1 MNTRTLI
8 ALAALSA
15 LTLAGC
21 TAEEDPATTGNTE
34 TEVTPN
40 PSLETTTLSVT
51 TTVLGSVV
59 EQMVA
64 CVDDPAYQVEVLMP
78 LGVDPHDYQPS
89 SAQLATIA
97 ESGVVIAN
105 GLTLEESLVGPLEE
119 LEAEGG
125 VVYRLAE
132 MVDPLP
138 FADDDHAGEEDAHDD
153 HAHDDHAHDDH
164 AHDDHA
170 HDDHAHDDHAEEEK
184 TDEHSEE
191 NHAEESTA
199 DHDGHDHGEFDPHF
213 WLDMERVAQATEL
226 LGEELHATFGSTF
239 DVCGADVAQTIRD
252 AEAEVIDTL
261 SVIPDAKRVLVT
273 DHEVMGYFAE
283 RYDFDIAGVLIEGG
297 STLAEPSSQ
306 ELAALITEIEARG
319 LTTLFG
325 NYQVPSDLLE
335 SIASES
341 GGDVQVVPL
350 YMGSIGQPGSE
361 FGTYQDMMRANARAM
376 ASALG
381 S

>member
-1 MNTRTLI
+1 MKTSTLI
-8 ALAALSA
+8 ALAAVSA
-15 LTLAGC
+15 LSLAGC
-21 TAEEDPATTGNTE
+21 TAEEGPAANENTE
-34 TEVTPN
+34 TETA
-40 PSLETTTLSVT
+40 PSASPETTTLSVT

-97 ESGVVIAN
+97 QSGVVIAN

-132 MVDPLP
+132 MADPLP
-138 FADDDHAGEEDAHDD
+138 FAEDDHAEDEHDS
-153 HAHDDHAHDDH
+153 
-164 AHDDHA
+164 
-170 HDDHAHDDHAEEEK
+170 HDDHAE
-184 TDEHSEE
+184 DEHSEE
-191 NHAEESTA
+191 NHAEEEGA
-199 DHDGHDHGEFDPHF
+199 DAHDGHDHGEFDPHF

-226 LGEELHATFGSTF
+226 LGGELQATVGGTF
-239 DVCGADVAQTIRD
+239 EQCGVEVAQSIRD

-261 SVIPDAKRVLVT
+261 SVIAEEDRVLVT
-273 DHEVMGYFAE
+273 DHEVLGYFAE
-283 RYDFDIAGVLIEGG
+283 RYNFDIAGVLIEGG

-306 ELAALITEIEARG
+306 ELAALISEIEARG

-325 NYQVPSDLLE
+325 NYHVPSDLLD
-335 SIASES
+335 SIAAES
-341 GGDVQVVPL
+341 GDVQVVPL
-350 YMGSIGQPGSE
+350 YLGSIGEPESE

-376 ASALG
+376 ANALG

>member
-1 MNTRTLI
+1 MKTSPLI
-8 ALAALSA
+8 ALAAVSA

-21 TAEEDPATTGNTE
+21 TAEQGPVVTESTDSETSTSPAMD
-34 TEVTPN
+34 
-40 PSLETTTLSVT
+40 TTTLSVT

-59 EQMVA
+59 EQLVA

-97 ESGVVIAN
+97 QSGVVIAN

-125 VVYRLAE
+125 IVYRLAE

-138 FADDDHAGEEDAHDD
+138 FAEDEHDS
-153 HAHDDHAHDDH
+153 
-164 AHDDHA
+164 
-170 HDDHAHDDHAEEEK
+170 HDDHAE
-184 TDEHSEE
+184 DEHSEE
-191 NHAEESTA
+191 NHAEEEGA
-199 DHDGHDHGEFDPHF
+199 DAHDGHDHGEFDPHF

-226 LGEELHATFGSTF
+226 LGGELQATLGGTF
-239 DVCGADVAQTIRD
+239 DQCGVEVAQSIRD

-261 SVIPDAKRVLVT
+261 SVIADEDRVLVT

-283 RYDFDIAGVLIEGG
+283 RYNFDIAGVLIEGG

-319 LTTLFG
+319 ITTLFG
-325 NYQVPSDLLE
+325 NYHVPSDLLE
-335 SIASES
+335 SIAAES
-341 GGDVQVVPL
+341 GDVQVVPL
-350 YMGSIGQPGSE
+350 YLGSIGQPGSE

-376 ASALG
+376 ANALG

>member
-1 MNTRTLI
+1 MKTSTLI
-8 ALAALSA
+8 ALAAVSA

-21 TAEEDPATTGNTE
+21 TAEQGPVANENTE
-34 TEVTPN
+34 TETA
-40 PSLETTTLSVT
+40 PSASPETTTLSVT
-51 TTVLGSVV
+51 TTVLGSIV

-97 ESGVVIAN
+97 QSGVVIAN

-132 MVDPLP
+132 MADPLP
-138 FADDDHAGEEDAHDD
+138 FAEDDHAEDEHDS
-153 HAHDDHAHDDH
+153 
-164 AHDDHA
+164 
-170 HDDHAHDDHAEEEK
+170 HDDHAEEQESHDEHGEEEHAHDEHGE
-184 TDEHSEE
+184 DEHSEE
-191 NHAEESTA
+191 KHSEEKHEEEGA
-199 DHDGHDHGEFDPHF
+199 DGHDGHDHGEFDPHF
-213 WLDMERVAQATEL
+213 WMDMDRVATATEL
-226 LGEELHATFGSTF
+226 LGTELQATFGGDFESCA
-239 DVCGADVAQTIRD
+239 VEVAQSIRD

-261 SVIPDAKRVLVT
+261 SVIAEEDRVLVT
-273 DHEVMGYFAE
+273 DHEVLGYFAE
-283 RYDFDIAGVLIEGG
+283 RYNFDIAGVLIEGG

-325 NYQVPSDLLE
+325 NYHVPSDLLD
-335 SIASES
+335 SIAAES
-341 GGDVQVVPL
+341 GDVQVVPL
-350 YMGSIGQPGSE
+350 YLGSIGEPESE

>member
-1 MNTRTLI
+1 MKSTTLI
-8 ALAALSA
+8 ALAAVSA
-15 LTLAGC
+15 LALAGC
-21 TAEEDPATTGNTE
+21 TAEEAPTTAENTE
-34 TEVTPN
+34 TETS
-40 PSLETTTLSVT
+40 PSSDVEVTTLSVT

-59 EQMVA
+59 DQMVA

-132 MVDPLP
+132 MADPLP
-138 FADDDHAGEEDAHDD
+138 FADDDHAGEEDGHDE
-153 HAHDDHAHDDH
+153 HAHDEHGEEEHAHDEHGEDEH
-164 AHDDHA
+164 G
-170 HDDHAHDDHAEEEK
+170 EEK
-184 TDEHSEE
+184 HSEE
-191 NHAEESTA
+191 KHEEEGA
-199 DHDGHDHGEFDPHF
+199 DGHDGHDHGHDHGEFDPHF
-213 WLDMERVAQATEL
+213 WMDMDRVATATEL
-226 LGEELHATFGSTF
+226 LGTELQATFGGDFES
-239 DVCGADVAQTIRD
+239 CAGEVAQSIRD

-261 SVIPDAKRVLVT
+261 SVIAEEDRVLVT

-283 RYDFDIAGVLIEGG
+283 RYNFDIAGVLIEGG

-325 NYQVPSDLLE
+325 NYHVPSDLLD

-341 GGDVQVVPL
+341 GDVQVVPL
-350 YMGSIGQPGSE
+350 YLGSIGEPESE

>member
-1 MNTRTLI
+1 MNKSPNKSPLI
-8 ALAALSA
+8 VLAAVSA
-15 LTLAGC
+15 LTLSGC
-21 TAEEDPATTGNTE
+21 TAEQGSVTSEGTE
-34 TEVTPN
+34 TETAPI

-59 EQMVA
+59 DQMVT
-64 CVDDPAYQVEVLMP
+64 CVDDPAFRVEVLMP

-105 GLTLEESLVGPLEE
+105 GLMLEESLVGPLEE

-138 FADDDHAGEEDAHDD
+138 FAEDD

-164 AHDDHA
+164 AD
-170 HDDHAHDDHAEEEK
+170 
-184 TDEHSEE
+184 DEHSEE
-191 NHAEESTA
+191 NHAEEEGA
-199 DHDGHDHGEFDPHF
+199 EGHHAHEHGEFDPHF

-226 LGEELHATFGSTF
+226 LGVELHTTFGSTF
-239 DVCGADVAQTIRD
+239 DVCGAEVAQSIRD
-252 AEAEVIDTL
+252 AETEVIDTL
-261 SVIPDAKRVLVT
+261 SVIPDANRVLLT
-273 DHEVMGYFAE
+273 DHEVMGYFAP
-283 RYDFDIAGVLIEGG
+283 RYNFDIAGVLIEGG

-325 NYQVPSDLLE
+325 NYQVPSNLLD

-350 YMGSIGQPGSE
+350 YLGSIGQPDSE

>member
-1 MNTRTLI
+1 MNKSPLI
-8 ALAALSA
+8 VLAAVSA
-15 LTLAGC
+15 LTLSGC
-21 TAEEDPATTGNTE
+21 TAEQGSVTSEGTE
-34 TEVTPN
+34 TETAPI

-59 EQMVA
+59 DQMVT
-64 CVDDPAYQVEVLMP
+64 CVDDPAFQVEVLMP

-105 GLTLEESLVGPLEE
+105 GLMLEESLVGPLEE

-132 MVDPLP
+132 MVNPLP
-138 FADDDHAGEEDAHDD
+138 FADDDHAGEKDSHDD
-153 HAHDDHAHDDH
+153 HVDDGPSDQNDLEKGA
-164 AHDDHA
+164 
-170 HDDHAHDDHAEEEK
+170 AE
-184 TDEHSEE
+184 
-191 NHAEESTA
+191 
-199 DHDGHDHGEFDPHF
+199 DHDEHGEFDPHF
-213 WLDMERVAQATEL
+213 WLDMERVAAATKLLGTEL
-226 LGEELHATFGSTF
+226 EATLGGTFAA
-239 DVCGADVAQTIRD
+239 CGVEVAQSIRD
-252 AEAEVIDTL
+252 AEAEVVDTL
-261 SVIPDAKRVLVT
+261 SVVADQDRLLVT
-273 DHEVMGYFAE
+273 DHDVLGYFAE
-283 RYDFDIAGVLIEGG
+283 RYHFDIVGVLIEGG

-306 ELAALITEIEARG
+306 DLAALVTDIQNRG

-325 NYQVPSDLLE
+325 NYHVPSSLLD

-350 YMGSIGQPGSE
+350 YLGSIGQPDSE

>member
-1 MNTRTLI
+1 MKSTTLS
-8 ALAALSA
+8 ALAAVSA

-21 TAEEDPATTGNTE
+21 TAEDAPTTAENTE
-34 TEVTPN
+34 TETS
-40 PSLETTTLSVT
+40 PSSDVEVTTLSVT

-59 EQMVA
+59 DQMVA

-138 FADDDHAGEEDAHDD
+138 FAEDDHAGEEDVHDE
-153 HAHDDHAHDDH
+153 
-164 AHDDHA
+164 
-170 HDDHAHDDHAEEEK
+170 HAEEEH
-184 TDEHSEE
+184 TEEEHAEDEHSEDEHSEE
-191 NHAEESTA
+191 KHAEEEGTEEHD
-199 DHDGHDHGEFDPHF
+199 DHGHGEFDPHF
-213 WLDMERVAQATEL
+213 WMDMDRVATATEL
-226 LGEELHATFGSTF
+226 LGTELQATFGGDFESCA
-239 DVCGADVAQTIRD
+239 VEVAQSIRD

-261 SVIPDAKRVLVT
+261 SVIPDEKRVVVT

-283 RYDFDIAGVLIEGG
+283 RYNFDIAGVLIEGG

-306 ELAALITEIEARG
+306 ELAALITEIDARG

-325 NYQVPSDLLE
+325 NYHVRSDLLE

-341 GGDVQVVPL
+341 GGDVHVVPL
-350 YMGSIGQPGSE
+350 YLGSIGEQESE